1 MLKAFLNV
9 WGVKE
14 LRTRLL
20 FTALIIVLVRF
31 ASNIPCPG
39 VDPAALESY
48 MSKLADNSGSGGL
61 MSMIDLFQVVRLST
75 LLWAR
80 SGSCRTSPPRSSCSF
95 WFR

>member
-31 ASNIPCPG
+31 ASSIPCPG

-61 MSMIDLFQVVRLST
+61 MSMIDLF
-75 LLWAR
+75 
-80 SGSCRTSPPRSSCSF
+80 SGGALEHFALGALGIMPPRSSCSF